1 MEIAFSSIFG
11 RISPLFSQQFEVQI
25 LMLGLGL
32 PFYPWKHI
40 NHSAGKTKIL
50 YWIQIRE
57 VGSTIP
63 TMGFNVE
70 TGQYKNIKFQVV
82 AEQNVAS
89 RIPGLTWNSLK
100 CPVGP
105 RRTDVNLTLLE
116 VLLCEYSGRDLRGG
130 LQR

>member
-40 NHSAGKTKIL
+40 NREI
-50 YWIQIRE
+50 IRE

-82 AEQNVAS
+82 
-89 RIPGLTWNSLK
+89 
-100 CPVGP
+100 VGP